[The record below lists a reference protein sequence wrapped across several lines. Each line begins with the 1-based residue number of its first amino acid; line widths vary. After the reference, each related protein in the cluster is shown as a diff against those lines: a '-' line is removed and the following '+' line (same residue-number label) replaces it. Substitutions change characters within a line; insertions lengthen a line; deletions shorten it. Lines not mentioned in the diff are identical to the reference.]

1 MTKAMRTA
9 VTPAKPAAT
18 GPDALSRWRAAVRAL
33 TEFDTALQEHG
44 ASLRV
49 ERVEVRTADASVRCT
64 AVERALAVALAPHLP
79 GLLIEARAA
88 LAREEAD
95 AKAVCRREFEREAGD
110 DEEAPPPASARH

>member
-1 MTKAMRTA
+1 MRTA
-9 VTPAKPAAT
+9 ATPAKPAAT

-33 TEFDTALQEHG
+33 TEFDMALQEHG

-49 ERVEVRTADASVRCT
+49 ERVEVRTADAQF
-64 AVERALAVALAPHLP
+64 AAPRSSAPWPWHWRRTCRPCL
-79 GLLIEARAA
+79 EARAA

-110 DEEAPPPASARH
+110 DEEAPPPAGVRH